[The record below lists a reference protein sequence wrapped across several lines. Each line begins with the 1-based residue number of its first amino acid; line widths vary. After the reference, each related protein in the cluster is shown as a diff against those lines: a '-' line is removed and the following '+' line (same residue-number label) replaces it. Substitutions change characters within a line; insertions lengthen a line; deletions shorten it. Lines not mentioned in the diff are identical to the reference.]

1 MTIVP
6 PYKFAVFEV
15 VLEKRYRKT
24 MSVARVRNSGR
35 VIMIGSE
42 RNRPAAKYHADKTL
56 FQLFLTAPIWMP
68 PPLSSFETS
77 ASQ

>member
-1 MTIVP
+1 MP
-6 PYKFAVFEV
+6 CKFAVFEV
-15 VLEKRYRKT
+15 VLEKRDRKRWRW
-24 MSVARVRNSGR
+24 RVSATDGR

-42 RNRPAAKYHADKTL
+42 RSRPAAKYHADRAL
-56 FQLFLTAPIWMP
+56 FQLLLTAPIWTP